1 LICKVCSAGIAEVV
15 VVAEVAIV
23 VMATRR
29 AGSGGGSS
37 SQRDRRVVQVV
48 MPVGKRREGRGVGS
62 NDAQSKGWWPW

>member
-1 LICKVCSAGIAEVV
+1 M
-15 VVAEVAIV
+15 

-48 MPVGKRREGRGVGS
+48 MPVGKRRGEGRGGGS
-62 NDAQSKGWWPW
+62 NDAHRVKGGGHWPW